1 MHAQQRRR
9 TLPPGTIREL
19 ALGGKTIALANVAG
33 KSCHA
38 IDGVCVHQGGPLG
51 ERENCPRRLHAV
63 VLPWHAWEYDVSTG
77 KLVGN
82 PDVSVEIY
90 PAEVRGDEIFVD
102 LG

>member
-1 MHAQQRRR
+1 MAFARAAKMADI
-9 TLPPGTIREL
+9 PPGTIREI
-19 ALGGKTIALANVAG
+19 AFGGKSIAVANVAG
-33 KSCHA
+33 KFHA

-51 ERENCPRRLHAV
+51 EGALDGCTV
-63 VLPWHAWEYDVSTG
+63 ICPWHAWEYDVTTG

-82 PDVSVEIY
+82 PDVSVETY

>member
-1 MHAQQRRR
+1 MMAFARVAK
-9 TLPPGTIREL
+9 TADIPPGTIREL

-33 KSCHA
+33 KFHA
-38 IDGVCVHQGGPLG
+38 MDGVCVHQGGPLG
-51 ERENCPRRLHAV
+51 EGALDGCTV
-63 VLPWHAWEYDVSTG
+63 ICPWHAWEYDVSTG

-82 PDVSVEIY
+82 PDVSVEVY

>member
-1 MHAQQRRR
+1 MMAFARAAK
-9 TLPPGTIREL
+9 TADIPPGTIREL
-19 ALGGKTIALANVAG
+19 AFGGKTIALANVAG
-33 KSCHA
+33 NFHA

-51 ERENCPRRLHAV
+51 EGALDGCTV
-63 VLPWHAWEYDVSTG
+63 ICPWHAWEYNVSTG

-90 PAEVRGDEIFVD
+90 PTEVRGDEIFVD